1 MDYAEDSSPEEVS
14 KICPQCLAPP
24 CHARKI
30 RAKFYIDDILW
41 DKMQEKDDLDMEKEV
56 NCRLSS
62 KAETKIIYVFFTE
75 ILNLYNF
82 H

>member
-1 MDYAEDSSPEEVS
+1 MSKYFAEENQPNNS
-14 KICPQCLAPP
+14 KPACLKPP
-24 CHARKI
+24 CQTKKI

-41 DKMQEKDDLDMEKEV
+41 DEMQEKDDLDMEKEV